1 MQERI
6 NEGYT
11 VTDSIRIQYDEFVI
25 GHHPTAPSPYVV
37 WRVSNGNSYYWGHY
51 FNDRWAALEDLAE
64 RVIDAVRLHR
74 TLTGKEGEDDA

>member
-11 VTDSIRIQYDEFVI
+11 ITDSVHVLDDEFVI

-37 WRVSNGNSYYWGHY
+37 WRVSNSNDYFWGHY
-51 FNDRWAALEDLAE
+51 FSNRWDALQDLAE
-64 RVIDAVRLHR
+64 RIIEMVQLHNEI
-74 TLTGKEGEDDA
+74 TGKEADHA